1 MNLTLETLKAR
12 IAEELS
18 HGSID
23 VREFVGSY
31 YPNDVEAG
39 QILMRLFD
47 ARLLCGRLRMN
58 LVEFDG
64 QISGIADDTRSVWH

>member
-1 MNLTLETLKAR
+1 MTR
-12 IAEELS
+12 IAEELP

-23 VREFVGSY
+23 VRELVGSY
-31 YPNDVEAG
+31 YPNDIEAG

-47 ARLLCGRLRMN
+47 ARLLCGRLRTN

-64 QISGIADDTRSVWH
+64 HISRIADDTRPVWH